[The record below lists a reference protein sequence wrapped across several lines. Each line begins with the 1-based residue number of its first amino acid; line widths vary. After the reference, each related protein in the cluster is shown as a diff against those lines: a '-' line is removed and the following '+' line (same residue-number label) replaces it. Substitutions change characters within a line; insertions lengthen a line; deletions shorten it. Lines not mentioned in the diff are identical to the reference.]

1 MSTRSL
7 IALKTKEGKFKVI
20 YCHSD
25 GYLGFNG
32 MILLNYYKD
41 YDKVEKLLNLGDI
54 SSLGTDPSTEENQ
67 TIKTSTYTINTYVN
81 DYKRWRNE
89 NCPAKEY
96 NFKEFNKMCQN
107 ASGIEYIY
115 LFLPTKDGG
124 YRWLFKETLY
134 TRKYRGYE
142 WDDFYHMS
150 GFKPLTQRAIDIE
163 LCMGYL
169 YQIKLSTQEILRT
182 QSNNILEA
190 LNKKEEY
197 ENECLKILT
206 KNQFDKAYQLYFK
219 EYHKCYNYMR
229 GL

>member
-1 MSTRSL
+1 MSTSCL
-7 IALKTKEGKFKVI
+7 IALKTKEGKFKAI

-25 GYLGFNG
+25 GYLAYNG

-54 SSLGTDPSTEENQ
+54 SSLGTDPSAEENQ
-67 TIKTSTYTINTYVN
+67 TIQTSTYMINTYVR
-81 DYKRWRNE
+81 DYKRWTNE
-89 NCPAKEY
+89 DIQTREY
-96 NFKEFNKMCQN
+96 TFKEFNKKCQK
-107 ASGIEYIY
+107 SGVEYIY

-124 YRWLFKETLY
+124 YRWLFKEVIY

-142 WDDFYHMS
+142 WDNFYHMCN
-150 GFKPLTQRAIDIE
+150 FKPLTQRAIDIE
-163 LCMGYL
+163 LCRGYF

-182 QSNNILEA
+182 QSDNILEA

-197 ENECLKILT
+197 TNECLKILT
-206 KNQFDKAYQLYFK
+206 RKQFEKAYYLYIK